1 MPGAGDTILAVPSA
15 VLTPVSPAQVDHV
28 VDVFADA
35 FSGYP
40 VMRFTVGDEGDVSA
54 RERRLVRLFVER
66 RVARGGPMFG
76 VRASEWSEGSQAS
89 EFDGAI
95 LLTIPEEPP
104 PGPEIAEISAAAWR
118 ELGEDARLRYDDYTR
133 ASNFFSDYGPHLHLN
148 MIGVRR
154 VRKGSGLGRLLLDAV
169 RQLADDNPAYSGV
182 SLTTEN
188 PRNVDLYQHFGYE
201 VVGEG
206 QFGGNLKTWGM
217 FLRIR

>member
-1 MPGAGDTILAVPSA
+1 
-15 VLTPVSPAQVDHV
+15 
-28 VDVFADA
+28 VFADA
-35 FSGYP
+35 FTGYP
-40 VMRFTVGDEGDVSA
+40 VMRFTVGDEGDVAA

-66 RVARGGPMFG
+66 RVARGGPMYALPENST
-76 VRASEWSEGSQAS
+76 RQN
-89 EFDGAI
+89 FDGAI

-104 PGPEIAEISAAAWR
+104 PGPEIADISAAAWR
-118 ELGEDARLRYDDYTR
+118 DLGEDARLRYDDYTR

-154 VRKGSGLGRLLLDAV
+154 AQKGTGLGRVLLDAV
-169 RQLADDNPAYSGV
+169 RELAEDNPMYSGV

-188 PRNVDLYQHFGYE
+188 PRNVDLYQHFGYD

-206 QFGGNLKTWGM
+206 QFGPNLKTWGM